1 MRENLPGP
9 QPLQASALFAT
20 PLWSFRH
27 PDLDQLQFW
36 RDHVLGLECKDRAGL
51 QLTNQGGWHS
61 QNDLLADPTL
71 GSLFQWM
78 ATCIQQAMGE
88 FGWDMSKATP
98 CFNNAWA
105 MVNREGHSVRAHL
118 HPNSLFSGVVY
129 LAAPED
135 CGAIAF
141 LDPRSG
147 AQVLLP
153 PLLPAAGAY
162 ATGRILRQPQPGL
175 MFLFPGWLW
184 HEVERSRS
192 SQPRICVSFNIGMR
206 VVGAG
211 GMAQA

>member
-1 MRENLPGP
+1 MREAT
-9 QPLQASALFAT
+9 PLFATPLFAT

-27 PDLDQLQFW
+27 PDPDQLQSW
-36 RDHVLGLECKDRAGL
+36 RDHILELECRDRTGL

-61 QNDLLADPTL
+61 QNDLLADPDL
-71 GSLFQWM
+71 KPLFQWI
-78 ATCIQQAMGE
+78 ATCTQDAMAD
-88 FGWDMSKATP
+88 FGWDMSRATP

-129 LAAPED
+129 LEAPED

-153 PLLPAAGAY
+153 PLLQPAGDY

-175 MFLFPGWLW
+175 MFLFPAWLW
-184 HEVERSRS
+184 HEVEPSRS
-192 SQPRICVSFNIGMR
+192 SRPRICVSFNIGMR
-206 VVGAG
+206 VVRTEG
-211 GMAQA
+211 